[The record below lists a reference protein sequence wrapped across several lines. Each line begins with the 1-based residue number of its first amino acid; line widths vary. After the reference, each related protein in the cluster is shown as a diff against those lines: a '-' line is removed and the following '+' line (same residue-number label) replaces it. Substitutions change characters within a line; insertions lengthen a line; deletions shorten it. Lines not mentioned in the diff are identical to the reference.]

1 MNKKIVKMLGLLL
14 AIVVMVGFGK
24 SAVGKKGEEE
34 SVETFNA
41 LKPTL
46 VIAQKS
52 DIKTLDPQKSIDTVS
67 NKVLQMVFDT
77 LTVMDED
84 LNIHPSLAESWER
97 IDDLSMIFHLRK
109 NVKFHNG
116 DTLTAEDVK
125 FSLDRAIASP
135 QASYLFNP
143 IKEVEIIDANTV
155 KITTKEPFG
164 PLLKHLST
172 TNGSIMSKR
181 AAEEAGEELF
191 RKPVGT
197 GQHQFKEWITGDRV
211 VLTSFADSWKGKSK
225 IDEVIFRNIPEVSN
239 RMISLETGEVDLA
252 FDIGIMDR
260 EAVRNHKDLEL
271 VEVEAPSSLYL
282 AFDQTNPLFADIRV
296 RQAIAYAVD
305 NRVLAE
311 AVFRGAAVPAN
322 SALPTVVAGYNPKS
336 EIYEQNI
343 EKAKELLKEAGYSDG
358 LNIKLWVNDESTR
371 IDMCVIMQ
379 DQLRAVGIN
388 VEIEVFEWGTYLSKT
403 LEHNKQLYLFSWNV
417 SSGDADAALYPMF
430 HSSQR
435 DGSANRSNYVS
446 AKADELLDKARNC
459 VDEDKRN
466 ELYREVQDVIQAD
479 LPHYTLVFPKL
490 NLGMNKNIKGLVMK
504 KTGYIDITEAYVT
517 KNTK

>member
-1 MNKKIVKMLGLLL
+1 MNKKIIKMLGLLL

-24 SAVGKKGEEE
+24 SAVSKKGEEGTE
-34 SVETFNA
+34 ETVV

-67 NKVLQMVFDT
+67 NKVLQGIFDS
-77 LTVMDED
+77 LVVMDEN

-97 IDDLSMIFHLRK
+97 VDDLSLIFHLRK

-116 DTLTAEDVK
+116 DIMTAEDVK
-125 FSLDRAIASP
+125 FSLDRAIESP
-135 QASYLFNP
+135 QASYLFDP
-143 IKEVEIIDANTV
+143 IKEVTVIDDNTV

-164 PLLKHLST
+164 PILKHLST
-172 TNGSIMSKR
+172 TNGSIMNKR
-181 AAEEAGEELF
+181 AALEAGEELF
-191 RKPVGT
+191 RMPVGT
-197 GQHQFKEWITGDRV
+197 GQHQFKEWVTGDRV
-211 VLTSFADSWKGKSK
+211 VLTAFPDSWKGKSK
-225 IDEVIFRNIPEVSN
+225 IDEVVFRNIPEVSN
-239 RMISLETGEVDLA
+239 RMISLETGEIDVA

-260 EAVRNHKDLEL
+260 EALMEHEDLQL
-271 VEVEAPSSLYL
+271 LEVEAPSSLYL
-282 AFDQTNPLFADIRV
+282 AFDQTNPLFADLRV

-322 SALPTVVAGYNPKS
+322 SPLPTVIAGYNPNS
-336 EIYEQNI
+336 EIYEQNV
-343 EKAKELLKEAGYSDG
+343 EKAKELLKEAGYPDG
-358 LNIKLWVNDESTR
+358 FDIKLWVNDESTR
-371 IDMCVIMQ
+371 VDMCVIMQ

-388 VEIEVFEWGTYLSKT
+388 AEIEVFEWGTYLSKT

-446 AKADELLDKARNC
+446 AEADRLLEEARNC
-459 VDEDKRN
+459 VDEEKRN
-466 ELYREVQDVIQAD
+466 ELYREVQDVIQRD

-490 NLGMNKNIKGLVMK
+490 NLGMSKNVKGLVMK
-504 KTGYIDITEAYVT
+504 KTGYIDITEAYIV
-517 KNTK
+517 KNNK